1 MLFKKLWEQGGIIA
15 VAGLSL
21 VVRIVLLRWWSP
33 FPFGDVFNFVA
44 IARAL
49 AHGMYPVADKRLPF
63 YPLLI
68 LMVHSVMPWLRWETV
83 AIGIAITMSIV
94 AIVLLYALA
103 LSLGL
108 KKIPALVGALL
119 FASYQPFLS
128 YSIRGYADT
137 TMVALVLAALLIV
150 LHLNKKA
157 MPWILGVVLGAL
169 ALTRYEGA
177 VAVIALVPFIIWQL
191 RRRLL
196 RLLPIIGVMLI
207 IITPYIVIAYHS
219 GHSVLP
225 TTYLQQGSE
234 EGRSYGA
241 DSWHEFT
248 DRYYEIGQ
256 RLGVFALWQL
266 PWAVAK
272 TAHEDILAVPNQIS
286 MILADAAS
294 MAAVFALIGFIYLL
308 WRQRFF
314 ALLMLFATFMAI
326 TIPIAWWAPYIR
338 YDALLFPLIALLA
351 AAGVHVLFT
360 LQAGKRLR
368 IIMASILLFVAVI
381 IWMLGATQ
389 QTENLLRK
397 TRYRDLALYQ
407 GIQAARQTD
416 GNIAFE
422 TRNGLIDTYFG
433 KRAIYADELFNKAT
447 TTAQRWQYLRDH
459 DVHYTLAKPNT
470 TTRSLSFLFAAPP
483 GTTLT
488 EVAHWQA
495 EQGDHDS
502 NEFVLYTISYRP

>member
-1 MLFKKLWEQGGIIA
+1 MLFKKLWDHVGIIA
-15 VAGLSL
+15 VAVMSL
-21 VVRIVLLRWWSP
+21 IVRTLLLRWWSP

-49 AHGMYPVADKRLPF
+49 AQGMYPVADKRLPF

-68 LMVHSVMPWLRWETV
+68 LTVHSLAPYLNWETV
-83 AIGIAITMSIV
+83 AIGIAMTMSIV
-94 AIVLLYALA
+94 AIVLLYVLA

-137 TMVALVLAALLIV
+137 TMIALVLAALLIV

-157 MPWILGVVLGAL
+157 MPWILGLVLGAL

-191 RRRLL
+191 RRHLM
-196 RLLPIIGVMLI
+196 RLLPIIGVLLI
-207 IITPYIVIAYHS
+207 IITPYVVIAYHS
-219 GHSVLP
+219 GRSVLP

-234 EGRSYGA
+234 EGQGYGA

-272 TAHEDILAVPNQIS
+272 TSYENTLAVPNQLS
-286 MILADAAS
+286 MVMADGAS
-294 MAAVFALIGFIYLL
+294 MAVVFALVGFVYLL
-308 WRQRFF
+308 WHRRFF
-314 ALLMLFATFMAI
+314 ALLMLCATFMAI
-326 TIPIAWWAPYIR
+326 AIPIAWWAPYIR
-338 YDALLFPLIALLA
+338 YDAFLFPLIVLLA
-351 AAGVHVLFT
+351 AAGVNALWM
-360 LQAGKRLR
+360 LPAGKTLRLV
-368 IIMASILLFVAVI
+368 IASVLLFVATAV
-381 IWMLGATQ
+381 WMLGATQ
-389 QTENLLRK
+389 QTQNLLRK
-397 TRYRDLALYQ
+397 TQYRDLALYQ
-407 GIQAARQTD
+407 AIQAARQTD
-416 GNIAFE
+416 GSIAFE

-447 TTAQRWQYLRDH
+447 DTAQRWQYLRDH
-459 DVHYTLAKPNT
+459 DVRYALAKPNT

-483 GTTLT
+483 GIRLT
-488 EVAHWQA
+488 EVGRWQVI
-495 EQGDHDS
+495 QGDHDI
-502 NEFVLYTISYRP
+502 NEFVLYAINYPR